1 MSTSARTLATGA
13 LLALGLAAAP
23 AVAPAAAPP
32 ATAPDADPTLQQVAA
47 IERYWDSDEWAR
59 DSAAVAARA
68 SRFLA
73 ARVRA
78 ATRGIRRP
86 AAARR
91 AAGRLVAV
99 FDIDDTVL
107 STYACMKAGG
117 FTVLSRTSCVVAAS
131 HPPIKPVV
139 RLVAQA
145 QRAGVRVAFV
155 TGRPDYL
162 ASTTRAQLS
171 AVGVRGPYVLRLRP
185 AADHDPS
192 VVPFKSSA
200 RRALQ
205 QGGRTVVLSI
215 GDQRSDLAGGAA
227 TRLFKLPNP
236 MYTLP

>member
-1 MSTSARTLATGA
+1 MSTSARTLATAA
-13 LLALGLAAAP
+13 LTALGLAAAP
-23 AVAPAAAPP
+23 AVAPATAPP
-32 ATAPDADPTLQQVAA
+32 ATAPAADPTPAQIAA
-47 IERYWDSDEWAR
+47 IEQYWESGRWGR
-59 DSAAVAARA
+59 DTAAIAARA

-73 ARVRA
+73 AQVRA

-107 STYACMKAGG
+107 STYDCMKAGA
-117 FTVLSRTSCVVAAS
+117 FTDSRRTVCVVS
-131 HPPIKPVV
+131 DPHPPIAPVV
-139 RLVAQA
+139 KLVKQA
-145 QRAGVRVAFV
+145 QRAGVAVAFV

-162 ASTTRAQLS
+162 AATSREQLS
-171 AVGVRGPYVLRLRP
+171 AAGVRGPYTLRLRP
-185 AADHDPS
+185 SSDHAAS

-200 RRALQ
+200 RKALQ
-205 QGGRTVVLSI
+205 RGGRRVVLSI

-227 TRLFKLPNP
+227 TRRFKLPNP